1 VATPLDPSA
10 ALKDDFVALEETA
23 VAAELALPAST
34 PTPALATE
42 ELL

>member
-1 VATPLDPSA
+1 MAAPLDPSA
-10 ALKDDFVALEETA
+10 ALTDDFVAFEETA
-23 VAAELALPAST
+23 VAAELELPVST